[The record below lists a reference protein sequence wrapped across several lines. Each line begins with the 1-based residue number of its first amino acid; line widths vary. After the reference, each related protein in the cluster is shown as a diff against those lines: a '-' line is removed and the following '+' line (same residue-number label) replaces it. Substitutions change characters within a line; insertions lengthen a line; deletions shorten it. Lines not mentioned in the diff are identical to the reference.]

1 MFTQVGKTLE
11 IKMEI
16 KKSEIIVKESQCC
29 ITDAFRYYFRSVLIL
44 QGDVKSDLTFTL
56 DSYHKKRNSPIV

>member
-1 MFTQVGKTLE
+1 
-11 IKMEI
+11 MEI